1 MARIL
6 NRPMFRR
13 GGSTNQGGGIT
24 ANLKKPRMGFSNAG
38 SVPGAP
44 DFTALAQQYMT
55 MPEEPKGL
63 SRSDYLRL
71 AAAGA
76 EIMGAQPTSDGSGFL
91 AALSSAGPAL
101 SSAATDIAG
110 SIDARKQRFDDKKS
124 AYDMAMLG
132 AATEQAKMDYE
143 TQVEQAQAER
153 DQQYSLDL
161 LDRENELSLEILDE
175 QSQNEIKALIK
186 QSELGI
192 GILEKDYITRKGN
205 EAIES
210 ANAAI
215 TKFENATTDEERQAA
230 INEYKNIKNNFYNG
244 LYGETTRANIEE
256 KARLMDSDDFTKL
269 IAKGVN
275 NVIDN
280 EENKDPSS
288 AFYGLDSQGIQE
300 KIVDNLFKMVI
311 SEIHFPEF
319 PGYKKGG
326 RVGMQEGGMA
336 DPNMDLKEQQSV
348 ASTQDIQLTYNELR
362 KRLPPEVSDAVIKLI
377 MSSEE
382 AMIDFAQLIT
392 PEDIAVFNDKYN
404 VDLQYPTQVA

>member
-24 ANLKKPRMGFSNAG
+24 ANLKKPRKGFSNAG

-76 EIMGAQPTSDGSGFL
+76 EIMGAQPTSDGSGFM

-110 SIDARKQRFDDKKS
+110 SIDARQQRFEDKKS

-132 AATEQAKMDYE
+132 AATEQAKMDYD
-143 TQVEQAQAER
+143 TRVEAFQADR
-153 DQQYSLDL
+153 DQQFSLDL
-161 LDRENELSLEILDE
+161 LDKEHELSLEILDE
-175 QSQNEIKALIK
+175 QAQNEIKQLIK

-192 GILEKDYITRKGN
+192 GILEKDFITRKGQ
-205 EAIES
+205 EAIEA
-210 ANAAI
+210 ANKAI
-215 TKFENATTDEERQAA
+215 QAFESATTNDARQAA
-230 INEYKNIKNNFYNG
+230 IEDYKNIKNNFYNG
-244 LYGETTRANIEE
+244 LYGETSRANIEE
-256 KARLMDSDDFTKL
+256 KASLLADSDFTKL
-269 IAKGVN
+269 VAKGVKA
-275 NVIDN
+275 VIDN
-280 EENKDPSS
+280 EENKDPNS
-288 AFYGLDSQGIQE
+288 AFFGLDSQAIQE
-300 KIVDNLFKMVI
+300 KIVDNLFNMVI

-319 PGYKKGG
+319 PSYKKGG

-336 DPNMDLKEQQSV
+336 DPNMDLREQQSV
-348 ASTQDIQLTYNELR
+348 ASTQDIQLTYDELR
-362 KRLPPEVSDAVIKLI
+362 KRLPPEVSDSVIKLI